1 MLAKIIELVFLII
14 LAGLIFIGE
23 LPLPDTR
30 ETVQESFSQFIAQYG
45 TDEYVVASQKTN
57 ETFVATT
64 EFGLFDIDAEISLVA
79 YYKFHIKMA
88 ELKYHVENGVVFVEI
103 PRLYLSTPVA
113 FNFDTVHEKCNGLL
127 GLKCE
132 KLLQQLKQNVSSDLV
147 GKGLH
152 QIPSLYNI
160 AAKSLADNLNN
171 YFAANGHNYYYKSI
185 VISFIAE
192 GSKSQRQFN
201 YNTDF
206 CEKEPC
212 LLKLKL
218 NKLGG

>member
-1 MLAKIIELVFLII
+1 MLAKLIILVSLII
-14 LAGLIFIGE
+14 LAGLILTGK

-30 ETVQESFSQFIAQYG
+30 ETVQESFSQFIVQYG

-57 ETFVATT
+57 ETFATT
-64 EFGLFDIDAEISLVA
+64 EFGIFDTDAEISLVA
-79 YYKFHIKMA
+79 HYKFHIKLA
-88 ELKYHVENGVVFVEI
+88 ELKYHIENGVVFVEI

-113 FNFDTVHEKCNGLL
+113 FNFDTVREKCNGLL

-132 KLLQQLKQNVSSDLV
+132 KLIQQLKQDVSSDLV
-147 GKGLH
+147 SKGLH
-152 QIPSLYNI
+152 RIPSLYNM

-171 YFAANGHNYYYKSI
+171 HFTANGHNDYYKSI

-212 LLKLKL
+212 LLKFKL